1 MEELRGLNLGED
13 QQFMGYQISIQFQQ
27 SQMDLQEE
35 QEAGWE
41 VEEEVVEVV
50 VEPWTQVRFWNK
62 DRITFMH
69 FAISYFNWKPCASN
83 NLR

>member
-62 DRITFMH
+62 DRIT
-69 FAISYFNWKPCASN
+69 
-83 NLR
+83 